1 MVMINNKE
9 WRSGTDSKRGTLKCE
24 GGSSVQAPTAVYAG
38 ACSGWRLQ
46 PYMLAPTAVY
56 AVYAVKQSV

>member
-9 WRSGTDSKRGTLKCE
+9 WRSGTDSKRGTLECE

-38 ACSGWRLQ
+38 AT
-46 PYMLAPTAVY
+46 AVNAVY
-56 AVYAVKQSV
+56 AVYAVYTV